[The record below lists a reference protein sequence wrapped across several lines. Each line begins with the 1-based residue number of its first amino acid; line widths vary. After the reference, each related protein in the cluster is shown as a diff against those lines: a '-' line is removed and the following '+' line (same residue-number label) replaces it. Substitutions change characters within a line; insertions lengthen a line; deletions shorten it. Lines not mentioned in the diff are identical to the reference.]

1 MCNRFAL
8 TRKSRFKIWLDD
20 QVKKMIKFCIFFI
33 EFSVLGLEKMASW
46 VNDRASQY
54 LILTVA
60 KRDVPRLISVL
71 RTKNQLSFEGLARRI
86 IA

>member
-1 MCNRFAL
+1 MCNKFAL

-20 QVKKMIKFCIFFI
+20 QVKKMVEFCIFVI
-33 EFSVLGLEKMASW
+33 EFPVLLLEKMALW

-71 RTKNQLSFEGLARRI
+71 RKKNQLSFEGLAR
-86 IA
+86 

>member
-1 MCNRFAL
+1 MCKKFAL

-20 QVKKMIKFCIFFI
+20 QVKKMVKFAYFYRISCFG
-33 EFSVLGLEKMASW
+33 VRKMALW

-54 LILTVA
+54 LILTIA

-71 RTKNQLSFEGLARRI
+71 RKTNQLSFKGLAGRI

>member
-1 MCNRFAL
+1 MH
-8 TRKSRFKIWLDD
+8 
-20 QVKKMIKFCIFFI
+20 IFIDFP
-33 EFSVLGLEKMASW
+33 VLGLEKMALW

-71 RTKNQLSFEGLARRI
+71 RKKISLVSRAWQDK
-86 IA
+86 